1 MIFLLFFL
9 KEKWEKEGKGKEGIG
24 GFKRRKSVLDSIE
37 TIVFL
42 YRYHP

>member
-1 MIFLLFFL
+1 MILIFFFVSGGL
-9 KEKWEKEGKGKEGIG
+9 KKKWGRITRGNSE
-24 GFKRRKSVLDSIE
+24 RRKSVLDSIE